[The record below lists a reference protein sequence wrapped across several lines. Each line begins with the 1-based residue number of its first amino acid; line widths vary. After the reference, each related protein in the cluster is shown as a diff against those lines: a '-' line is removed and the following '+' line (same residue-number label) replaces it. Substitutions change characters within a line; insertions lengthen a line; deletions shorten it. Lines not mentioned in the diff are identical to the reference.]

1 MAGMLPGVELARRR
15 RIHHHQVPQ
24 FPKNSSS
31 SSSSSSSF
39 SAKPSSRDPS
49 LALLTSPRSS
59 TMDEAAFKARRRLEE
74 KLRRPTAAPT
84 VTAAGDGVYRRRI
97 NNGHDDQI
105 QCRKTTHNETQGTNY
120 MKFVRLQRWSS
131 GFQRQ
136 KSQKEVCAICLDEF
150 QSEQPV
156 VNLPCFHR
164 YHSKCVLP
172 WLSSQSQCPYCRT
185 HFQESC

>member
-15 RIHHHQVPQ
+15 RVNHHQQHHQ

-31 SSSSSSSF
+31 SV
-39 SAKPSSRDPS
+39 KPSCRDPT
-49 LALLTSPRSS
+49 LALLISPPSS
-59 TMDEAAFKARRRLEE
+59 DMDEAAFKARIRLEE
-74 KLRRPTAAPT
+74 KLRRPTAASTFP
-84 VTAAGDGVYRRRI
+84 TAAGDGGYRRRI
-97 NNGHDDQI
+97 NNGHDDQSH
-105 QCRKTTHNETQGTNY
+105 CRKTTNNETHGTNY

-150 QSEQPV
+150 QMEQPV

-172 WLSSQSQCPYCRT
+172 WLTSQFQCPYCRT
-185 HFQESC
+185 HFQES